1 MDSPTSS
8 VSSISPTPMNFNN
21 QIRDK
26 NRPIE
31 LLIDFWKDDKCKLP
45 YEVPILLSHV
55 DKKCVDKNCVDY
67 DVQYILE
74 HFHLDNTTKNGLR
87 MLKYLYKKYK
97 KHIPIDSDLEKAI
110 NNKLRFIINNKS
122 QFIEDDPVDILI
134 YNEDDDK
141 LIKYIEEDCEYETK
155 HSYKYNM
162 DYNDD
167 HSSGYE

>member
-21 QIRDK
+21 QNGDK

-55 DKKCVDKNCVDY
+55 EKKCVDKTCVDY

-74 HFHLDNTTKNGLR
+74 HFYLDNTTKNGLR
-87 MLKYLYKKYK
+87 ILKYLYKKHK
-97 KHIPIDSDLEKAI
+97 KYILIDNDLEKAI
-110 NNKLRFIINNKS
+110 NNKLGFITNNKS
-122 QFIEDDPVDILI
+122 QFIENEPIDIPI

-141 LIKYIEEDCEYETK
+141 LIKYIEEVQEYEMK

-167 HSSGYE
+167 HSSEYE

>member
-55 DKKCVDKNCVDY
+55 DKKCDIDY

-110 NNKLRFIINNKS
+110 NNKLRFITNNKS
-122 QFIEDDPVDILI
+122 QFIEDDPVDISI

-155 HSYKYNM
+155 HSYKYNI